1 MLAMKRINW
10 QLWLGFLLS
19 VLAFLSYPLVFV
31 NWASTRDF
39 PWANLV
45 LFALAAL
52 LVFMGIRRAFA
63 PDRRRLS
70 KIVASVVATL
80 SVLIIAMF
88 IFVAFV
94 ASRWLPASTAAPQV
108 SQKAPD
114 FSLTDTSN
122 KTVSLTELISQPING
137 QPPKGALLVF
147 YRGYW

>member
-1 MLAMKRINW
+1 MRKFNW
-10 QLWLGFLLS
+10 EIWIGFLLC
-19 VLAFLSYPLVFV
+19 VFALLSYPFLFV
-31 NWASTRDF
+31 NWAVTRDF

-52 LVFMGIRRAFA
+52 LVFKGIRRAWA

-70 KIVASVVATL
+70 KIVAVVVATL

-108 SQKAPD
+108 AQKAPD
-114 FSLTDTSN
+114 FSLVDTNN
-122 KTVSLTELISQPING
+122 KTVSLTELLTQPING
-137 QPPKGALLVF
+137 KPARGALLIF

>member
-1 MLAMKRINW
+1 MKRINW

-19 VLAFLSYPLVFV
+19 VVALLSYPFVFV
-31 NWASTRDF
+31 NWAGTRDF

-45 LFALAAL
+45 LFAVAAL

-70 KIVASVVATL
+70 KIVASVIATL
-80 SVLIIAMF
+80 SVLLIAMF

-94 ASRWLPASTAAPQV
+94 ASRWLPASTGAPQV
-108 SQKAPD
+108 AQKAPE
-114 FSLTDTSN
+114 FSLNDTSN
-122 KTVSLTELISQPING
+122 KTVSLAELLSQPING
-137 QPPKGALLVF
+137 KPARGALLIF

>member
-1 MLAMKRINW
+1 MKRINW
-10 QLWLGFLLS
+10 PLWFGFVLS
-19 VLAFLSYPLVFV
+19 VVAFLSYPLIFV

-45 LFALAAL
+45 LFAVAAL
-52 LVFMGIRRAFA
+52 LLFLGIRRAFA
-63 PDRRRLS
+63 PGRRRLS
-70 KIVASVVATL
+70 KIVASVIATL

-94 ASRWLPASTAAPQV
+94 ASHWLPASTGAPQV
-108 SQKAPD
+108 AQKAPD

-122 KTVSLTELISQPING
+122 KTVSLTELLSQPING
-137 QPPKGALLVF
+137 KPARGALLIF

>member
-1 MLAMKRINW
+1 MKRINW

-45 LFALAAL
+45 LFAIAAL
-52 LVFMGIRRAFA
+52 FLLMGIRRALA
-63 PDRRRLS
+63 PDRRRSS
-70 KIVASVVATL
+70 KVVASIVTAL
-80 SVLIIAMF
+80 SVLIIAIF

-94 ASRWLPASTAAPQV
+94 ASRWLPPSTGAPQV
-108 SQKAPD
+108 AQKAPD
-114 FSLTDTSN
+114 FSLTDTNN
-122 KTVSLTELISQPING
+122 KSVLLGELLSQPING
-137 QPPKGALLVF
+137 KPAKGALLIF

>member
-1 MLAMKRINW
+1 MKRINW

>member
-1 MLAMKRINW
+1 MKRINW
-10 QLWLGFLLS
+10 QLWSGFLVS
-19 VLAFLSYPLVFV
+19 VVAFLSYPLVFV

-39 PWANLV
+39 PWANLI
-45 LFALAAL
+45 LFAVAAL

-70 KIVASVVATL
+70 KIVAAVVATL

-108 SQKAPD
+108 AQKAPD
-114 FSLTDTSN
+114 FSLVDTNN
-122 KTVSLTELISQPING
+122 KTVSLAELSSQPING
-137 QPPKGALLVF
+137 KPAKGVLLIF

>member
-1 MLAMKRINW
+1 MKRINW

-19 VLAFLSYPLVFV
+19 VVAFMSYPLVFV

-45 LFALAAL
+45 LFVVAAL

-70 KIVASVVATL
+70 KIVASVIATL

-94 ASRWLPASTAAPQV
+94 ASRWLPASAGAPQV
-108 SQKAPD
+108 AQKAPD
-114 FSLTDTSN
+114 FSLTDTTN
-122 KTVSLTELISQPING
+122 KTVSLTELLSQPING
-137 QPPKGALLVF
+137 KPAKGALLIF

>member
-1 MLAMKRINW
+1 MKRINW

-19 VLAFLSYPLVFV
+19 VVAFLSYPLVFV

-45 LFALAAL
+45 LFAVAAL
-52 LVFMGIRRAFA
+52 LVFFGIRRAFA

-70 KIVASVVATL
+70 KIVASVIATL
-80 SVLIIAMF
+80 SFLIIAMF

-94 ASRWLPASTAAPQV
+94 ASRWLPASAGAPQV
-108 SQKAPD
+108 AQKAPD

-122 KTVSLTELISQPING
+122 KTVSLTELLTQPING
-137 QPPKGALLVF
+137 KPAKGALLIF